1 MTPPRPTPGHLR
13 RLARRVPIEVPTMP
27 LVMVVRKA
35 CAHYNE
41 MHPDKPDVE
50 PSAVPLNPAFVER
63 ICVNYL
69 RHSTT
74 RYDRN
79 RDAVR
84 MMADSRAAREEV
96 GGIIKARTLAAIAV
110 AYPTLAAE
118 GQYHSTPL
126 RADVAWADHPF
137 CVWFR
142 SLCDGKCLV
151 KAVP

>member
-1 MTPPRPTPGHLR
+1 
-13 RLARRVPIEVPTMP
+13 MP

-118 GQYHSTPL
+118 ARRQAERTDQVTDERSRPRGPSRYPRSP
-126 RADVAWADHPF
+126 RA
-137 CVWFR
+137 
-142 SLCDGKCLV
+142 KT
-151 KAVP
+151 